1 MLHANKKNMKITK
14 DNVMTQKFRMPKVI
28 LSKLSNSL
36 KNWTDVPFYY
46 NLIRISLKRSQMK
59 QKT

>member
-1 MLHANKKNMKITK
+1 MKITK
-14 DNVMTQKFRMPKVI
+14 DNVMTQKFRMSKVI

-46 NLIRISLKRSQMK
+46 NLIRISLKPSQMK
-59 QKT
+59 QKTQGRDKRMS